1 LFIECLLAVVAWKL
15 DHQAESTLILTDM
28 QLRRVVSKRFK
39 IEMPVWD
46 NTQIVR
52 LKRKYVSRL
61 GPDGERE
68 PARVFEL
75 LRELK
80 RGHRG
85 KGELKGSPSE
95 YELTGIRILLQ
106 AGDGTGTGAQERHV
120 PFGTDDEFA
129 TPPGIELS
137 QQAGVA
143 IASAAARSCDPE
155 ETIPPTG
162 GDMDGPLLASSLA
175 ALDGKVRDHTGLGDF
190 ARS

>member
-1 LFIECLLAVVAWKL
+1 VVAWKL

-39 IEMPVWD
+39 IKMPVWD

-61 GPDGERE
+61 GPDGKRE

-95 YELTGIRILLQ
+95 YELTGIRILLHPG
-106 AGDGTGTGAQERHV
+106 AGSGTGIREHHA
-120 PFGTDDEFA
+120 PLGTNGELVT
-129 TPPGIELS
+129 TPGVELN
-137 QQAGVA
+137 QQASVA
-143 IASAAARSCDPE
+143 IASAAAGSCDLE

-162 GDMDGPLLASSLA
+162 GDMDGPLLARSLA
-175 ALDGKVRDHTGLGDF
+175 ALDGKLEDHTGLGDF